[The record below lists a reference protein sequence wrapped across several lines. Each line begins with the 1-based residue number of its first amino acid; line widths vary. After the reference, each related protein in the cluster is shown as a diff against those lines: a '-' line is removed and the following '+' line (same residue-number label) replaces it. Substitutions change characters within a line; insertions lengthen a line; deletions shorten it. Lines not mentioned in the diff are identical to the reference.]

1 MEESMAKIKV
11 HELAKELEL
20 QSKDILSFYRKKELR
35 QRQHRARWKR
45 MRQHWYATA
54 SERKKQLHPQHRKLR

>member
-1 MEESMAKIKV
+1 MAKIKV

-20 QSKDILSFYRKKELR
+20 QSKDILNFLQEKELR

-45 MRQHWYATA
+45 MQQRWYVTA
-54 SERKKQLHPQHRKLR
+54 